1 MNDPLPFP
9 PSGQD
14 ESGEES
20 VTGTLSG
27 ITFRNDENGYT
38 VARFESDTHD
48 SQVTVVGPMAGVEI
62 GDSLRLRG
70 TWADHPQYGKQLAVS
85 SCEVRMPTGRKGLVK
100 FLGGGRIKGVG
111 PKTAE
116 KIVDALGNDV
126 LQRLERTPSILAT
139 VPGISRVKAAAIIA
153 QLQEMRDSSGAI
165 VFLQEHGLGA
175 AHALRVYKQF
185 GSDTVEIVRNNP
197 YRLAEEVFS
206 IGFRTADGVA
216 RSLGC
221 ELDSPF
227 RVAAGLA
234 HLLGRAAMEGHV
246 GLPVEM
252 LVEKAAPFLEL
263 DQLPVE
269 EELRTCL
276 EDGRLVEDGLV
287 YRPDLHEAEV
297 DVARHVQR
305 LLHSGP
311 LATNIDP
318 DAASRWAE
326 NHSGVE
332 LSEDQRAA
340 IHVALGHKLSV
351 VTGGP
356 GVGKTTL
363 VRCLVDLFRS
373 QGREVSLA
381 APTGRAARRLA
392 EATGAEASTLHRLLG
407 ITPVSFQFRTT
418 PQEPL
423 EIDVLIVD
431 EMSMVDISLMATVLG
446 ALPNESTLIMVGDVD
461 QLPSVGPGDVLRAFI
476 ASGTVPVAR
485 LGTVFRQQQNSGI
498 VRVAHQINE
507 GENPEFDES
516 ANGQAFFIERGDARS
531 AIESLTAMMT
541 DRIPKRFGLD
551 PLRDIQVLTP
561 MHRGPIG
568 TIALNGALREVLNPP
583 SSLKTQISRFG
594 KLFRDGDKVMQTR
607 NNYDLDV
614 FNGDIGRI
622 LRLDEGTHTALVNFN
637 GREVEY
643 GLDQIDQLEAA
654 YAITC
659 HKSQGSEFPAVL
671 LPLFSGQYMMLKRN
685 LVYTAFTR
693 AKQVLVVLGEQR
705 ALHTAISRVD
715 TGTRFGRLSER
726 LSNTIGLASS

>member
-1 MNDPLPFP
+1 M
-9 PSGQD
+9 
-14 ESGEES
+14 
-20 VTGTLSG
+20 
-27 ITFRNDENGYT
+27 
-38 VARFESDTHD
+38 
-48 SQVTVVGPMAGVEI
+48 
-62 GDSLRLRG
+62 
-70 TWADHPQYGKQLAVS
+70 
-85 SCEVRMPTGRKGLVK
+85 
-100 FLGGGRIKGVG
+100 
-111 PKTAE
+111 
-116 KIVDALGNDV
+116 
-126 LQRLERTPSILAT
+126 
-139 VPGISRVKAAAIIA
+139 
-153 QLQEMRDSSGAI
+153 
-165 VFLQEHGLGA
+165 
-175 AHALRVYKQF
+175 
-185 GSDTVEIVRNNP
+185 
-197 YRLAEEVFS
+197 
-206 IGFRTADGVA
+206 
-216 RSLGC
+216 
-221 ELDSPF
+221 
-227 RVAAGLA
+227 
-234 HLLGRAAMEGHV
+234 
-246 GLPVEM
+246 
-252 LVEKAAPFLEL
+252 
-263 DQLPVE
+263 
-269 EELRTCL
+269 
-276 EDGRLVEDGLV
+276 EDGLV

-297 DVARHVQR
+297 DVARHVRR
-305 LLHSGP
+305 LLHGGP
-311 LATNIDP
+311 IATNVDP
-318 DAASRWAE
+318 EAASRWAE

-340 IHVALGHKLSV
+340 IHIALGHKLSV

-373 QGREVSLA
+373 QGRDVSLA

-392 EATGAEASTLHRLLG
+392 EATGADASTLHRLLG

-431 EMSMVDISLMATVLG
+431 EMSMVDISLMATALEVL
-446 ALPNESTLIMVGDVD
+446 PDESTLIMVGDID

-476 ASGTVPVAR
+476 ESGTVPVAR

-516 ANGQAFFIERGDARS
+516 ANGQAFFIERSDARS

-568 TIALNGALREVLNPP
+568 TIALNEALREVLNPP
-583 SSLKTQISRFG
+583 TSHKTQISRFG

-622 LRLDEGTHTALVNFN
+622 LRLNEGSHTALVDFG

-671 LPLFSGQYMMLKRN
+671 LPLFSGQYMMLRRN

-705 ALHTAISRVD
+705 ALQTAISRVD
-715 TGTRFGRLSER
+715 SGTRFGRLSER
-726 LSNTIGLASS
+726 LNNAIGLTSS